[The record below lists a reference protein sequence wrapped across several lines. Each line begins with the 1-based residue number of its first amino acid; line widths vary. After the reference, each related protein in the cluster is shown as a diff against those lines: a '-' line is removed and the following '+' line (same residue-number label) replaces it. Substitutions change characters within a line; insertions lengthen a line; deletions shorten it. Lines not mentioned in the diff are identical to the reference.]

1 MTTTQA
7 PEDGA
12 SPLAARDGAAQDE
25 QRPGPVRRRW
35 CLGTRLVVAATA
47 VWAVVL
53 TLHVLLVDRWWP
65 WLIFEVAPPLIL
77 VVVPLLLLVVTPLA
91 RPVRRRLS
99 VVLVVLLLAG
109 AYLAGFGRGWAAT
122 PTAGGPAGT
131 TIKVF
136 AWNTNYWDMSD
147 DKGAFYAFLRRQD
160 ADVYLLQEYLYW
172 DGDRPVRIDDTAR
185 LRAEFPGYRILVQGE
200 LLTLTRLPVVAAD
213 HAVPETGADW
223 YWKGGKAQ
231 RTDIRVGGRTVSF
244 YNVHLPV
251 PFRIGDDPLS
261 GRFYRE
267 LAERWAWRNGE
278 LSKLRA
284 DLAANPNPVVVA
296 GDFNSAWMEVAP
308 LGGGTRLHTPAG
320 SVLPVAS
327 WPVSE
332 YPFPRVWRLDW
343 LFTSPGL
350 TVSGYRFTGGAPY
363 SDHQAQEFRIA
374 VADEAP
380 AAHSATP
387 HTTEGTHR
395 AQAPTNSR

>member
-1 MTTTQA
+1 WRTASRPVDVPPGRAMPASPACRRDRARACRACRGAPPDPDRLPAGPVPGRPSLAPAEAARRGRVLPAPRRDARIRRSPDVSPTLRPEFEHLCEPDGLPIRAVRRTPRRCSIERSSAAVAPPYPSVILRQAPGRRHRPRRPGHAAPGGAGPGHPAPSEGPRPGPAGLAATGVHDETQREPPDMTTTQA

-185 LRAEFPGYRILVQGE
+185 LRAEFPGYRVLVQGE
-200 LLTLTRLPVVAAD
+200 LLTLTR
-213 HAVPETGADW
+213 
-223 YWKGGKAQ
+223 
-231 RTDIRVGGRTVSF
+231 
-244 YNVHLPV
+244 
-251 PFRIGDDPLS
+251 
-261 GRFYRE
+261 
-267 LAERWAWRNGE
+267 
-278 LSKLRA
+278 
-284 DLAANPNPVVVA
+284 
-296 GDFNSAWMEVAP
+296 
-308 LGGGTRLHTPAG
+308 
-320 SVLPVAS
+320 
-327 WPVSE
+327 
-332 YPFPRVWRLDW
+332 
-343 LFTSPGL
+343 
-350 TVSGYRFTGGAPY
+350 
-363 SDHQAQEFRIA
+363 
-374 VADEAP
+374 
-380 AAHSATP
+380 
-387 HTTEGTHR
+387 
-395 AQAPTNSR
+395 